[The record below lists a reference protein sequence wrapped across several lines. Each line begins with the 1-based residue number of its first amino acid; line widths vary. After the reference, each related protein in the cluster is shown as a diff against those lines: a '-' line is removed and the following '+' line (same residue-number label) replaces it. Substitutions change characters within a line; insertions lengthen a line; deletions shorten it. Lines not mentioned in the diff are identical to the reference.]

1 MSKAVPV
8 PPTPAAGQ
16 GVVGASSSQS
26 TQQIQKKAALAKL
39 PEENQ
44 DKWRQLEQE
53 MNKQSLQKK
62 DKDGGMGS

>member
-1 MSKAVPV
+1 M
-8 PPTPAAGQ
+8 
-16 GVVGASSSQS
+16 
-26 TQQIQKKAALAKL
+26 AKL

-62 DKDGGMGS
+62 DKDGGLGSQSKAGNSRDSPETNAFASLTAARF